1 MSAAEAAPPTAS
13 EAGAPAADATE
24 ASPYADSLSGMLRPM
39 VAKVDDGVQQAL
51 NSQAVLAQQIDRVAA
66 ELQGFLTASQI
77 PSFSPHAQRLA
88 DVRKRVTAA
97 NGTLTQVQ
105 ARLQRI
111 EALAARVD
119 AKEA

>member
-1 MSAAEAAPPTAS
+1 
-13 EAGAPAADATE
+13 
-24 ASPYADSLSGMLRPM
+24 M

-66 ELQGFLTASQI
+66 ELQVFLTASQI

-97 NGTLTQVQ
+97 NGALTQVQ